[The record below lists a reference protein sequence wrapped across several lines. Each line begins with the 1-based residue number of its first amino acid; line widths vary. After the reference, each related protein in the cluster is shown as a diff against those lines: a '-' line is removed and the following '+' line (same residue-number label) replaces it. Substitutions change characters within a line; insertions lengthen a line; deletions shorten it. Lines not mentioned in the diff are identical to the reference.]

1 MDQEPLR
8 ITEPLIVPAAL
19 DPDAA
24 KIVRRLRRYGH
35 EAYFVG
41 GCVRDLSLGHIPKD
55 FDIATSARPR
65 QIKRLFRNSRIIGR
79 RFKLVH
85 IQFGSKVIEVSTF
98 RQKPKPGQSDPE
110 DGVGENGQDEFDG
123 DVERDLDRD
132 AALADGDA
140 ASSDEVSANE
150 DARSVDAEDSDGADR
165 AEDAEDAGG
174 PHDLGDDGDHGDED
188 LLIRRDNVFGTAEE
202 DALRRDFT
210 INALFYDVDD
220 NVVIDYVGGAK
231 DLEERVIRTIGDPL
245 IRFPEDPV
253 RILRAIKFAARLSFH
268 IDPATYDAMVQFAPD
283 LQKCAAPRLAEELL
297 KLLSCGAAA
306 AAFELLERTGV
317 LAVILPQLAEM
328 LERGT
333 VADEAGLDVRAR
345 LLRRL
350 DALDQADRGRR
361 GFQNAV
367 YLTTL
372 FADFVREVLGSDD
385 QRDPGVLIDEA
396 LRPISQRMSIS
407 RRDAF
412 LIKQIVLAQS
422 RLKKTKSGSRRRR
435 VKPTEYVRRDY
446 FEPAFTFLRIET
458 AAYGL
463 DPSHVRRWDDVLD
476 QVYGR
481 RRRDRDDQRHGAP
494 PRERARLD
502 ADEAD
507 DEGAGDD
514 ASLDE
519 SEGESTAV
527 GADVGEGNG
536 DAADGAED
544 PDAATASAE
553 DGSYANGPGEP
564 GERRGRRRRRR
575 RGGRNR
581 NRNRDERDAPNASGD
596 DAAADAELAPQD
608 APDADDVTAAADAEG
623 NEAARADEAPDEREA
638 ATAGNGGDGR
648 REGGRR
654 GRRRRGRGRGRDRA
668 NEGPEA
674 RELESRDGDVT
685 ERPPRDEPVVED
697 EPAVEDDVF
706 IDWDA
711 PLPKVGDPGPISVIR
726 TGVDQTEK
734 KGRRRKRRFDSAAR
748 DLSKEIED
756 QPSLQALK
764 MTEGDPRGHE
774 ATRPQKP
781 RRPKDE
787 PQELR
792 TREKPFDFEVDFE
805 AIEDVFRW

>member
-8 ITEPLIVPAAL
+8 INEPLIVPAAL
-19 DPDAA
+19 DPDAV

-85 IQFGSKVIEVSTF
+85 VQFGSKVIEVSTF
-98 RQKPKPGQSDPE
+98 RQKPKSGQVDSEEGIGD
-110 DGVGENGQDEFDG
+110 NGNDEFDHDALRETEGANGPG
-123 DVERDLDRD
+123 DVEFGRNDD
-132 AALADGDA
+132 
-140 ASSDEVSANE
+140 SSA
-150 DARSVDAEDSDGADR
+150 DAEPL
-165 AEDAEDAGG
+165 
-174 PHDLGDDGDHGDED
+174 PHDVDDEGGDDGDSGDGVGDED

-317 LAVILPQLAEM
+317 LTVILPQLAQM

-333 VADEAGLDVRAR
+333 VADEFGLDVRAR

-361 GFQNAV
+361 SFQNAV

-435 VKPTEYVRRDY
+435 VKPTDYVRRDY
-446 FEPAFTFLRIET
+446 FEPAFAFLRIET
-458 AAYGL
+458 VAYGL
-463 DPSHVRRWDDVLD
+463 DAAHVRRWEDVLD

-481 RRRDRDDQRHGAP
+481 RRRDRSDERRFAP
-494 PRERARLD
+494 AAHANDMGTES
-502 ADEAD
+502 E
-507 DEGAGDD
+507 GDD
-514 ASLDE
+514 AADEESGAEGDELDGQPDGE
-519 SEGESTAV
+519 TSATGDAVEGEASSD
-527 GADVGEGNG
+527 GADG
-536 DAADGAED
+536 ADGAED
-544 PDAATASAE
+544 PTRNE
-553 DGSYANGPGEP
+553 TGEP

-581 NRNRDERDAPNASGD
+581 NRNRDDRDAPDGANRGAPSADASSPASDDGDAEASESDTEAAVDGD
-596 DAAADAELAPQD
+596 DEIQTNVDVPGAADG
-608 APDADDVTAAADAEG
+608 EG
-623 NEAARADEAPDEREA
+623 ARA
-638 ATAGNGGDGR
+638 GGDER

-654 GRRRRGRGRGRDRA
+654 GRRRRGRGRGRDRDR
-668 NEGPEA
+668 ERGPEA
-674 RELESRDGDVT
+674 ARD
-685 ERPPRDEPVVED
+685 VED
-697 EPAVEDDVF
+697 RDADAQNGAPADAAPVEDTAAVEDDLFV
-706 IDWDA
+706 DWDA

-726 TGVDQTEK
+726 TGIDQTEK

-787 PQELR
+787 PIEIR
-792 TREKPFDFEVDFE
+792 VREKPFDFERDFE
-805 AIEDVFRW
+805 AIEDIFRW

>member
-8 ITEPLIVPAAL
+8 INEPLIVPAAL
-19 DPDAA
+19 DPDAV

-85 IQFGSKVIEVSTF
+85 VQFGSKVIEVSTF
-98 RQKPKPGQSDPE
+98 RQKPKPGQSDPDE
-110 DGVGENGQDEFDG
+110 SLGDGGGEEFEADHGHERDPDAEVVPVETVRADDGLGDPESGARDG
-123 DVERDLDRD
+123 D
-132 AALADGDA
+132 
-140 ASSDEVSANE
+140 E
-150 DARSVDAEDSDGADR
+150 DDDSETD
-165 AEDAEDAGG
+165 DAGS
-174 PHDLGDDGDHGDED
+174 DED

-220 NVVIDYVGGAK
+220 NVVIDYVGGTK

-317 LAVILPQLAEM
+317 LAVVLPQLAEM

-333 VADEAGLDVRAR
+333 VADEAGLDVRSR

-350 DALDQADRGRR
+350 DALDQTDRGRR
-361 GFQNAV
+361 SFQNAV

-372 FADFVREVLGSDD
+372 FADLVREVLGADE

-435 VKPTEYVRRDY
+435 VKPADYVRRDY
-446 FEPAFTFLRIET
+446 FEPAFAFLRIET
-458 AAYGL
+458 VAYGL
-463 DPSHVRRWDDVLD
+463 DPAHVRRWDDLLD
-476 QVYGR
+476 QVFGR
-481 RRRDRDDQRHGAP
+481 RRRDRDDGRRFASTTQNAENAGPVDDDGAG
-494 PRERARLD
+494 EDSEGA
-502 ADEAD
+502 ADETN
-507 DEGAGDD
+507 DEANGD
-514 ASLDE
+514 
-519 SEGESTAV
+519 AV
-527 GADVGEGNG
+527 GAEADG
-536 DAADGAED
+536 DAGADDAESA
-544 PDAATASAE
+544 DARSEDASHRLE
-553 DGSYANGPGEP
+553 SGEP

-581 NRNRDERDAPNASGD
+581 NRNRDDRAPTDGSVGGAPLDDERVPSEGGDVASTSEFD
-596 DAAADAELAPQD
+596 DASRDGDGEVRENVEVPGEGGAESRPS
-608 APDADDVTAAADAEG
+608 
-623 NEAARADEAPDEREA
+623 
-638 ATAGNGGDGR
+638 GGDEP

-654 GRRRRGRGRGRDRA
+654 GRRRRGRGRGRDRDRNDRA
-668 NEGPEA
+668 VDAAKPHDLDDRDADDVDVSA
-674 RELESRDGDVT
+674 RDAA
-685 ERPPRDEPVVED
+685 PVED
-697 EPAVEDDVF
+697 EAAAEDDLFV
-706 IDWDA
+706 DWDA

-726 TGVDQTEK
+726 TGIDQTEK
-734 KGRRRKRRFDSAAR
+734 KGRRKKRRFDSAAR

-774 ATRPQKP
+774 ATRPQKV
-781 RRPKDE
+781 RRPKEE
-787 PQELR
+787 PIEPR

>member
-8 ITEPLIVPAAL
+8 INEPLIVPAAL
-19 DPDAA
+19 DPDAV

-41 GCVRDLSLGHIPKD
+41 GCVRDLSLGHVPKD

-85 IQFGSKVIEVSTF
+85 VQFGSKVIEVSTF
-98 RQKPKPGQSDPE
+98 RQKPKPGQSDPDESSADNGAEDFELEHGHDPDAEVDVGATDAARGE
-110 DGVGENGQDEFDG
+110 DGNGSGDAEPALNDG
-123 DVERDLDRD
+123 D
-132 AALADGDA
+132 
-140 ASSDEVSANE
+140 
-150 DARSVDAEDSDGADR
+150 DSDD
-165 AEDAEDAGG
+165 DAGEG
-174 PHDLGDDGDHGDED
+174 GSDED

-220 NVVIDYVGGAK
+220 NVVIDYVGGTK

-268 IDPATYDAMVQFAPD
+268 IDPATYEAMVQFAPD

-317 LAVILPQLAEM
+317 LGVVLPQLAEM

-350 DALDQADRGRR
+350 DALDQTDRGRR
-361 GFQNAV
+361 SFQNAV

-372 FADFVREVLGSDD
+372 FADLVREVLGADE
-385 QRDPGVLIDEA
+385 QRDPGVLIDDA

-435 VKPTEYVRRDY
+435 VKPTDYVRRDY
-446 FEPAFTFLRIET
+446 FEPAFAFLRIET
-458 AAYGL
+458 IAYGL
-463 DPSHVRRWDDVLD
+463 DAAHVRRWEDVLD
-476 QVYGR
+476 QVFGR
-481 RRRDRDDQRHGAP
+481 RRRDRDDGRRFAAVAH
-494 PRERARLD
+494 D
-502 ADEAD
+502 AEDSGPVEGDGESGEGSDAEGAD
-507 DEGAGDD
+507 DEANGDTDGVEAETDAGADD
-514 ASLDE
+514 ADSADARSEDASHRLE
-519 SEGESTAV
+519 S
-527 GADVGEGNG
+527 GA
-536 DAADGAED
+536 
-544 PDAATASAE
+544 
-553 DGSYANGPGEP
+553 PGEH
-564 GERRGRRRRRR
+564 RGRRRRRR

-581 NRNRDERDAPNASGD
+581 NRNREDRGPVDGPNAGAPQDGERAPSEDGEAAPASEFD
-596 DAAADAELAPQD
+596 DAARDDDGEVRENVEVPGEGGAE
-608 APDADDVTAAADAEG
+608 T
-623 NEAARADEAPDEREA
+623 RSS
-638 ATAGNGGDGR
+638 GGDDR

-654 GRRRRGRGRGRDRA
+654 GRRRRGRGRGRDRDRA
-668 NEGPEA
+668 DRATDAAKPHDLDDQGSDDLDVAA
-674 RELESRDGDVT
+674 RDT
-685 ERPPRDEPVVED
+685 APVED
-697 EPAVEDDVF
+697 EAAAEDDLF

-726 TGVDQTEK
+726 TGIDQTEK
-734 KGRRRKRRFDSAAR
+734 KGRRKKRRFDSAAR

-774 ATRPQKP
+774 ATRPQKA

-787 PQELR
+787 PIELR
-792 TREKPFDFEVDFE
+792 VREKPFDFEVDFE

>member
-8 ITEPLIVPAAL
+8 INEPLIVPAAL
-19 DPDAA
+19 DPDAV

-85 IQFGSKVIEVSTF
+85 VQFGSKVIEVSTF
-98 RQKPKPGQSDPE
+98 RQKPKPGQSDPDEASADNGGEEFDLEHGHDSDTEVDGAEAVRGE
-110 DGVGENGQDEFDG
+110 DGNGESEPALREGDESDDDADSGDG
-123 DVERDLDRD
+123 
-132 AALADGDA
+132 G
-140 ASSDEVSANE
+140 S
-150 DARSVDAEDSDGADR
+150 
-165 AEDAEDAGG
+165 
-174 PHDLGDDGDHGDED
+174 DED

-220 NVVIDYVGGAK
+220 NVVIDYVGGTK

-297 KLLSCGAAA
+297 KVLSCGAAA

-317 LAVILPQLAEM
+317 LGVVLPQLAEM

-333 VADEAGLDVRAR
+333 VADEAGLDVRTR

-350 DALDQADRGRR
+350 DALDQTDRGRR

-372 FADFVREVLGSDD
+372 FADLVREVLGGDE
-385 QRDPGVLIDEA
+385 QRDPGVLIDDA

-435 VKPTEYVRRDY
+435 VKPADYVRRDY
-446 FEPAFTFLRIET
+446 FEPAFAFLRIET
-458 AAYGL
+458 VAYGL
-463 DPSHVRRWDDVLD
+463 DPAHVRRWEDVLD
-476 QVYGR
+476 QVFGR
-481 RRRDRDDQRHGAP
+481 RRRDRDDRDDGRRFAAAAQNSEDAGP
-494 PRERARLD
+494 VD
-502 ADEAD
+502 AD
-507 DEGAGDD
+507 G
-514 ASLDE
+514 S
-519 SEGESTAV
+519 
-527 GADVGEGNG
+527 NG
-536 DAADGAED
+536 DAEGADDDAHDDAEGAEAELD
-544 PDAATASAE
+544 TGADDAESADARSEDASHRLE
-553 DGSYANGPGEP
+553 SGEP

-581 NRNRDERDAPNASGD
+581 NRNRDDRGPVEGPVSGAPLDDERAPSDAGDAASAAEFDDATQDGEGEVRENVEVPGEGVTEPRSPGGD
-596 DAAADAELAPQD
+596 D
-608 APDADDVTAAADAEG
+608 
-623 NEAARADEAPDEREA
+623 
-638 ATAGNGGDGR
+638 R

-654 GRRRRGRGRGRDRA
+654 GRRRRGRGRGRDRDRGDRTVDA
-668 NEGPEA
+668 AKPHDLDDRGGDTSDVSA
-674 RELESRDGDVT
+674 RDDAPIE
-685 ERPPRDEPVVED
+685 ED
-697 EPAVEDDVF
+697 ASAEDDLFV
-706 IDWDA
+706 DWDA

-726 TGVDQTEK
+726 TGIDQTEK
-734 KGRRRKRRFDSAAR
+734 KGRRKKRRFDSAAR

-774 ATRPQKP
+774 ATRPQKV

-787 PQELR
+787 PVEPR
-792 TREKPFDFEVDFE
+792 VREKPFDFEVDFE